1 MKTIKTIAA
10 ILAMCPIFAA
20 SGAMDAT
27 AYLRSLGSSAYFANR
42 YDSNTESLAA
52 TPFAQAFDG
61 AGIGE
66 FDGHLLFTRLK
77 SGSTSINPCD
87 VRLFVYQ
94 GRSATLNAFTVY
106 RLHTSEGDGNNKDV
120 DYIRSPKRFKLL
132 GSNDG
137 TSWDTLYETTSDVV
151 WNAETLSNRFEIAE
165 SARRPYSQYRFALDL
180 TTASNRLYSASYS
193 SVDTY
198 GYNEV
203 VLEGVMMLSWTGGA
217 SGTWSALDANW
228 SDGAASIGW
237 QPSAMAVFGG
247 GNTVTV
253 GDALSVGG
261 IRMKNGGASSI
272 SGGTLAMESPAW
284 FDISNATTIASTICD
299 AGAVDS
305 TMRFDL
311 SGKTSVLDKRSGSC
325 LPRSDSNENT
335 GKSVLCWT
343 NRKLA
348 DVVSVASSGFYN
360 KGTVLSS
367 SINNFSIDSRTAA
380 FQVQAFNGTTRYC
393 VKVELSQVGQDIW
406 GRAVYA
412 KYRTGT
418 SFGETTDFDLETINV
433 YSAAIRDDDHTT
445 VGFGVYNICLDFRD
459 ELQLNGAFS
468 SERDLV
474 VNGGTLAFGASSLTL
489 GQDVSGTGTL
499 KFSPANGSQT
509 VAFDGSCGCDGGMIL
524 SGAAT
529 VAVTDAV
536 PFASGMPLAMEDGAT
551 LSVSSGSDCTVGA
564 ASFSGT
570 TTIAVANGATVS
582 IDSVSFS
589 EGAVVNLILSGSACQ
604 GGVRIGTSASLTSEE
619 LAHFIANGRPVKAQM
634 EDGWLDGKFPGLVIT
649 FK

>member
-20 SGAMDAT
+20 SGAMDVT
-27 AYLRSLGSSAYFANR
+27 AYLRSQGSSAYFANR
-42 YDSNTESLAA
+42 YDSNTESLVA

-77 SGSTSINPCD
+77 SGSTLINPCD

-247 GNTVTV
+247 VDILLPAGLKVVVSDTSLFGGCSNQYHSYSGDDIPTVY
-253 GDALSVGG
+253 
-261 IRMKNGGASSI
+261 I
-272 SGGTLAMESPAW
+272 
-284 FDISNATTIASTICD
+284 NATAL
-299 AGAVDS
+299 
-305 TMRFDL
+305 F
-311 SGKTSVLDKRSGSC
+311 
-325 LPRSDSNENT
+325 
-335 GKSVLCWT
+335 
-343 NRKLA
+343 
-348 DVVSVASSGFYN
+348 
-360 KGTVLSS
+360 
-367 SINNFSIDSRTAA
+367 
-380 FQVQAFNGTTRYC
+380 
-393 VKVELSQVGQDIW
+393 
-406 GRAVYA
+406 
-412 KYRTGT
+412 
-418 SFGETTDFDLETINV
+418 
-433 YSAAIRDDDHTT
+433 
-445 VGFGVYNICLDFRD
+445 
-459 ELQLNGAFS
+459 
-468 SERDLV
+468 
-474 VNGGTLAFGASSLTL
+474 
-489 GQDVSGTGTL
+489 
-499 KFSPANGSQT
+499 
-509 VAFDGSCGCDGGMIL
+509 
-524 SGAAT
+524 
-529 VAVTDAV
+529 
-536 PFASGMPLAMEDGAT
+536 
-551 LSVSSGSDCTVGA
+551 
-564 ASFSGT
+564 
-570 TTIAVANGATVS
+570 
-582 IDSVSFS
+582 
-589 EGAVVNLILSGSACQ
+589 
-604 GGVRIGTSASLTSEE
+604 GGVE
-619 LAHFIANGRPVKAQM
+619 VK
-634 EDGWLDGKFPGLVIT
+634 
-649 FK
+649 